1 MSAPAKFMFENDFRN
16 DRRSRVS
23 DADIE
28 MAQRNGHEAGFVE
41 GRTQALSEVQAQYS
55 ALAAD
60 LSQQVTHLLALQDQ
74 RALAIE
80 DAAIRV
86 AIDLARKIGGAAL
99 AERPRAALES
109 AARDVLGHA
118 RGAPHLAVRVHET
131 MVDEM
136 DKLFARL
143 CRETGFSGRVIVL
156 GEPDIG
162 AGEARM
168 EWADGGVLIDQAGLE
183 QSLHGVLAGMFS
195 QNANPV
201 TDAYLNEKAV

>member
-41 GRTQALSEVQAQYS
+41 GREQALAEVQAHY
-55 ALAAD
+55 AAVAAE

-74 RALAIE
+74 RALALE
-80 DAAIRV
+80 DAAVNV
-86 AIDLARKIGGAAL
+86 AVDLARKIGGAAL
-99 AERPRAALES
+99 AERPRAALEA
-109 AARDVLGHA
+109 AARDALGHA
-118 RGAPHLAVRVHET
+118 RGAPHLAVRVHEA

-143 CRETGFSGRVIVL
+143 CRETGFAGRIIVL
-156 GEPDIG
+156 GEPDI
-162 AGEARM
+162 AVGEARM
-168 EWADGGVLIDQAGLE
+168 EWADGGVLINQAGLE
-183 QSLHGVLAGMFS
+183 QSLHSVLAGMFG
-195 QNANPV
+195 QNPNLAAN
-201 TDAYLNEKAV
+201 THFNEKAI

>member
-1 MSAPAKFMFENDFRN
+1 
-16 DRRSRVS
+16 
-23 DADIE
+23 
-28 MAQRNGHEAGFVE
+28 
-41 GRTQALSEVQAQYS
+41 
-55 ALAAD
+55 
-60 LSQQVTHLLALQDQ
+60 
-74 RALAIE
+74 
-80 DAAIRV
+80 
-86 AIDLARKIGGAAL
+86 
-99 AERPRAALES
+99 
-109 AARDVLGHA
+109 
-118 RGAPHLAVRVHET
+118 

-156 GEPDIG
+156 GESDIG

-201 TDAYLNEKAV
+201 TDAHLNEKAV